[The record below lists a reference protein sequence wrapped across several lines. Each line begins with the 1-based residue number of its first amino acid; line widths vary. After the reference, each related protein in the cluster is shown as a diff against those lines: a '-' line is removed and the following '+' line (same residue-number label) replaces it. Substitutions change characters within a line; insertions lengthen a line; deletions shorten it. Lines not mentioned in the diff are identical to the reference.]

1 MDAKIKDDPKYIQE
15 CLVIDATRLIK
26 KYAKEYDIPEKWVM
40 SRYNDGPEGRTLHT
54 RQVSSHARHRV
65 ITELADLGYP
75 RDLISRS
82 FNLGRD
88 AVNSII
94 RKFRQ
99 QQNEL
104 QH

>member
-1 MDAKIKDDPKYIQE
+1 MITKEMKDEPKFMQE

-65 ITELADLGYP
+65 ITELADMGYP
-75 RDLISRS
+75 RGLVGRS
-82 FNLGRD
+82 FNIGGD

-94 RKFRQ
+94 SKFRKK
-99 QQNEL
+99 NK
-104 QH
+104 